1 MKSVKLNTGI
11 FAILL
16 MKAMLAIGAEECAPQ
31 YQLNFSDGNKA
42 CMTDYRV
49 FTTPRPRWPEGLIK
63 NVGFSQIDQ
72 GFINSRKSFFAYAQT
87 KYPNRCAVMF
97 SANDD
102 RPNGTD
108 FWAVKRCEDN
118 GMAAALKQNKN
129 PEGCECELLVDNK
142 LSTNVPMSKVA
153 FDQKTRAWVAAA
165 QNDSIRRDTFTAEER
180 EANTKFLAE
189 YKKKLDAEL
198 ASGSTPTQIASTAST
213 VEYEKK
219 LAEEKQLQQ
228 ELAKKEESIKTQKL
242 ADEKRAQQ
250 ELIKQRKIE
259 TEQRVLTEKLRQ
271 EQDLAKKV
279 QLEREQKALA
289 EKAKLEQ
296 EKKVAEANRIQAELA
311 KVQAIEKERA
321 ELALL
326 IQQEKEAREKSLAEA
341 QAPLKRVK
349 QTVSTTNQ
357 ETSSQTTRSVKA
369 LVIGNSSYGV
379 ASLPNPVN
387 DAQAIAKR
395 LTDFGFSV
403 DLVLDGNRKQ
413 LINALTKYQRDSA
426 KYEVNILFYAGHG
439 IQMGGI
445 NYIIP
450 TDMSLAPGGGNVE
463 FEAIPVNAVVEKY
476 MQANT
481 KLVFLDACR
490 DNPLSRSMLVATR
503 GAGGAARGLAPI
515 DVGGGTLISFS
526 TKDGNVALDG
536 DGKNSPYTEALLTH
550 MNERVDIS
558 LMLRKVRKSV
568 MTKTNGKQVP
578 WDYGSLLG
586 DELILSNK

>member
-1 MKSVKLNTGI
+1 VTNRFFIS
-11 FAILL
+11 LL
-16 MKAMLAIGAEECAPQ
+16 LLIGSSLVFGAEECAPQ

-49 FTTPRPRWPEGLIK
+49 FTTPRVGLPEGAIK
-63 NVGFSQIDQ
+63 AVAYVQVGP
-72 GFINSRKSFFAYAQT
+72 GFINKRPFFAYAQT
-87 KYPNRCAVMF
+87 KYPDRCLMW
-97 SANDD
+97 SAYAANEF
-102 RPNGTD
+102 R
-108 FWAVKRCEDN
+108 AVKNCED
-118 GMAAALKQNKN
+118 GAMATAIKRKIN
-129 PEGCECELLVDNK
+129 PELCDCEILVDSV
-142 LSTNVPMSKVA
+142 LSNNVPMSKA
-153 FDQKTRAWVAAA
+153 TFDDKTRAWVAYV
-165 QNDSIRRDTFTAEER
+165 QNDPIRKDTFTAEER

-189 YKKKLDAEL
+189 YKKKLATEL
-198 ASGSTPTQIASTAST
+198 ASGSNPTQIASTAST
-213 VEYEKK
+213 IEYEKK
-219 LAEEKQLQQ
+219 LAEEKRLQQ
-228 ELAKKEESIKTQKL
+228 ELTKKEESIKAQKL

-250 ELIKQRKIE
+250 ELIQQQKIE
-259 TEQRVLTEKLRQ
+259 AEQKVLAEKLRQ

-279 QLEREQKALA
+279 QIEKEQKVLA

-296 EKKVAEANRIQAELA
+296 EKKLTETNRIQAELA
-311 KVQAIEKERA
+311 KVQALEKEKT
-321 ELALL
+321 ELVLRM
-326 IQQEKEAREKSLAEA
+326 QQEKETREKSLAEA
-341 QAPLKRVK
+341 QEALTKVK
-349 QTVSTTNQ
+349 QTVSKANQ
-357 ETSSQTTRSVKA
+357 ASSSQTTRSVKA
-369 LVIGNSSYGV
+369 LVIGNSNYGV
-379 ASLPNPVN
+379 AALPNPVN

-413 LINALTKYQRDSA
+413 LISALTKYQKDSS
-426 KYEVNILFYAGHG
+426 KYEVNMLFYAGHG

-463 FEAIPVNAVVEKY
+463 FDAIPVNSIVEKY

-490 DNPLSRSMLVATR
+490 DNPLSRSLIVASR
-503 GAGGAARGLAPI
+503 GSGGASRGLAPI

-536 DGKNSPYTEALLTH
+536 DGKNSPYTEALLAH
-550 MNERVDIS
+550 INERVDIS
-558 LMLRKVRKSV
+558 LMLRKVRKTV
-568 MTKTNGKQVP
+568 MAKTNGKQVP